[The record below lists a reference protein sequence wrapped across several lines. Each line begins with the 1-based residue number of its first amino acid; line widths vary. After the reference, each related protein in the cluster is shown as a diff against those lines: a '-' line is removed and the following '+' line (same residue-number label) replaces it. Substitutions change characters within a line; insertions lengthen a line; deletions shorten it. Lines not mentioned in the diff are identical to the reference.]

1 MAAVATDSLS
11 TSSNPIITHTDYVQK
26 RPLFSTKP
34 VKYMHLST
42 KDDCV
47 FIFNQEAGEDA
58 FSTIKVMADASGA
71 MCDTGITDD
80 IVKMKFQEKEITAAG
95 VEGAVRYM
103 LWLERWRR
111 VYVQKIEDWEDLKTM
126 SQEQLQEVAIAASW
140 LQD

>member
-11 TSSNPIITHTDYVQK
+11 TSSNPVITHTDYVQK

-34 VKYMHLST
+34 VKYMHFST

-58 FSTIKVMADASGA
+58 FPTIKVMADANSA
-71 MCDTGITDD
+71 MCSTGITDD
-80 IVKMKFQEKEITAAG
+80 IVKMKLSKKEVTAAG
-95 VEGAVRYM
+95 VDGAMRYM

-111 VYVQKIEDWEDLKTM
+111 IYVQKIEDWEDLKTM
-126 SQEQLQEVAIAASW
+126 SPEQLQEVAIAASW
-140 LQD
+140 LQE